1 MSLLLSFLG
10 GAAEGV
16 STEIE
21 KAEKSAKED
30 ALLRVKGL
38 AENYKE
44 TMKANRELQ
53 NSMNAEKDW
62 IKSTYTDAT
71 PEQVAFLLGSPASL
85 EALKKMKDP
94 TKVSLND
101 VIAISTNNESNAV
114 AAQRITALPEVADV
128 VGSKIKQAMPQ
139 YRSGLGGV
147 FDRIGESAG
156 DTAAKQYARATGVD
170 LETLQST
177 KRLERP
183 TQAGTFNMAAVKAEV
198 PDSMADIVKAAEVKR
213 FQAGQK
219 FGKNSDQ
226 YKAADAEFTA
236 ASNEIVMADKKL
248 EDRRDRLEI
257 QRQDSK
263 GDPILTAAL
272 TKEIDGLNADIKA
285 RREATSTKR
294 EREGTGEDKITYA
307 KAKTRIED
315 YMNTDM
321 IANKGLGWRKYV
333 EEKVVT
339 DPATGKT
346 ITIPGKKVN
355 LTPEQEKEYIDGM
368 NQARMQGLKD
378 LGLVTE
384 KGQPVNNEVKSLMT
398 AYGFGRPAAPAQPAP
413 STPAAIPTAQPTT
426 TPAQTTKPVNR
437 PKPADAPPD
446 AKLAPDGHWYS
457 QDKKTGKYIKWSN

>member
-53 NSMNAEKDW
+53 NSMKAEQDW

-101 VIAISTNNESNAV
+101 VISISTNNESNAV
-114 AAQRITALPEVADV
+114 AAQRIADLPEVADAV
-128 VGSKIKQAMPQ
+128 SSKIKQAMPQ

-183 TQAGTFNMAAVKAEV
+183 TQAGTFNMASVKAEV
-198 PDSMADIVKAAEVKR
+198 PDSMADIVKSAEVKR

-219 FGKNSDQ
+219 FGKNSEQ
-226 YKAADAEFTA
+226 YKAADAEFTT
-236 ASNEIVMADKKL
+236 ASNEIVRADKKL

-263 GDPILTAAL
+263 DPAVVTAL
-272 TKEIDGLNADIKA
+272 TKEINGLNADIKD

-307 KAKTRIED
+307 KAKTRVDD

-321 IANKGLGWRKYV
+321 ISNKGLGWRKYV

-339 DPATGKT
+339 DTATGKT

-368 NQARMQGLKD
+368 NQSRMQGLRD

-398 AYGFGRPAAPAQPAP
+398 AYGFGRPATSAQPAP
-413 STPAAIPTAQPTT
+413 STPTAIP
-426 TPAQTTKPVNR
+426 
-437 PKPADAPPD
+437 PADSARINQARAEAREAI
-446 AKLAPDGHWYS
+446 AKGANAAAVA
-457 QDKKTGKYIKWSN
+457 KRFKETTGQEL